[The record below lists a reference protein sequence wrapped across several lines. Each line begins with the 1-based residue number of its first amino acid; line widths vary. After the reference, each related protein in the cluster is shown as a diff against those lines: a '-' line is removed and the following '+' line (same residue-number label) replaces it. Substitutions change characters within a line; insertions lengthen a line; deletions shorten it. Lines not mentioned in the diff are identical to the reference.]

1 MALCPV
7 NTNEDHRTS
16 LLVIDRA
23 GGIQQHANGS
33 VLIGTPSHQPS
44 RLPRP
49 PGGGTI
55 YRWTLVLSNREV
67 LTHRRLGHSLAYAT
81 GPKPLA
87 MEKFWSFRRSSA
99 GRAGIPAAKGCHS
112 EPDYPAF
119 TQH

>member
-55 YRWTLVLSNREV
+55 YRWNLALSNGEV
-67 LTHRRLGHSLAYAT
+67 LTHRRLGPSLAYET
-81 GPKPLA
+81 GTTPLA
-87 MEKFWSFRRSSA
+87 TEQFPSLSTSYPRALRTNGRRL
-99 GRAGIPAAKGCHS
+99 
-112 EPDYPAF
+112 
-119 TQH
+119 